1 MSKKPFEYDI
11 LLLYPER
18 LEAQQALMDWVYRFS
33 HFLDELLNRLL
44 DYKPTI
50 MLGSDLTTRE
60 QMLSVTREDIF
71 RQTGVF
77 VVVVSEE
84 LLSDQGYLVNINSI
98 FDILE
103 QRSREQHTRLPKVLL
118 VSLTP
123 LIWGTVLPRAQA
135 LLPYEFWHFPENS
148 RTPTLTQP
156 AGDGLSDNV
165 FWRRLVDMAYDL
177 AEALQEYSLI
187 RQVDT
192 VSASAVSVLLL
203 ETTPDQYENRQKL
216 KRELQ
221 ERGIGTLPRFRM
233 STDVNTLK
241 AQLDEALVHSSV
253 VVQILGSVYGDYL
266 PKSALSLGDFQY
278 KYISESDKGRLLPR
292 LIWIPYGARI
302 PDQRQQNFIN
312 RIKRE
317 IRNDQTEVIVGTVE
331 SLKGSIFRK
340 LNLHKDRENQSR
352 QRCAYL
358 IHNNESQGWISRVI
372 NRMKEANFEI
382 LTNHQYEPFELAR
395 HFRNLQTSDLVAV
408 LDSGNPA
415 WNQMMINDAAKAL
428 AYSVKSNTYL
438 AFLAHSDQHSVISG
452 KPGRIDLNAQF
463 DTLNDLFATIHE

>member
-18 LEAQQALMDWVYRFS
+18 LEAQQALMDWVYRLS

-50 MLGSDLTTRE
+50 MLGSDLATRE
-60 QMLSVTREDIF
+60 QMLSVTREEIF

-77 VVVVSEE
+77 VVVVSED
-84 LLSDQGYLVNINSI
+84 LLSDPGYMADINTI
-98 FDILE
+98 FDLLE
-103 QRSREQHTRLPKVLL
+103 QRAKEQHTRMPKVLL
-118 VSLTP
+118 VSLSP
-123 LIWGTVLPRAQA
+123 LVWGAMLPRAWN
-135 LLPYEFWHFPENS
+135 LLPYEFWLYPENS
-148 RTPTLTQP
+148 RTPALAHP
-156 AGDGLSDNV
+156 SGDGMADQI

-177 AEALQEYSLI
+177 AETLREYTVVK
-187 RQVDT
+187 QADT
-192 VSASAVSVLLL
+192 VATADLSVLLL

-221 ERGIGTLPRFRM
+221 ERGISTLPRFRM
-233 STDVNTLK
+233 STEVNTLK

-253 VVQILGSVYGDYL
+253 IVQILGAVYGDYL

-278 KYISESDKGRLLPR
+278 KYISDSDRGRLLPR

-317 IRNDQTEVIVGTVE
+317 IKNDQTEVIVGTVE

-340 LNLHKDRENQSR
+340 LNLHTDRENSNR
-352 QRCAYL
+352 QRSAYL

-372 NRMKEANFEI
+372 NQMKGANFEI
-382 LTNHQYEPFELAR
+382 LTNHQSETFELAR
-395 HFRNLQTSDLVAV
+395 HFLNLQTSDLVAV

-428 AYSVKSNTYL
+428 AYSVKPNTRL
-438 AFLAHSDQHSVISG
+438 AFLAHTDQHSVISG
-452 KPGRIDLNAQF
+452 KPGRIDLNTQF
-463 DTLNDLFATIHE
+463 ESLHDLFAGIHE